1 MAKTQIRLS
10 GSGGQGMI
18 TAGIILAAGAAV
30 FEGKKAIQSQSYGP
44 EARGGASKA
53 EVVISDEEIFYPKVM
68 APDVLV
74 ALTQEAAEK
83 YSKDLVDGGIL
94 ILDDLM
100 VKEAPKGN
108 WKIYTMPIIRTAAEK
123 VGKAMVANVV
133 TLGALN
139 EICGLVSTE
148 TLEKAVLSRVPKGTE
163 ELNKNAILAGIEL
176 AKACKAEGGCCCG
189 K

>member
-1 MAKTQIRLS
+1 MARSEIRLS

-18 TAGIILAAGAAV
+18 TAGIILAMAASV

-53 EVVISDEEIFYPKVM
+53 EVIISDEDIYYPKVM
-68 APDVLV
+68 SPDVLV

-83 YSKDLVDGGIL
+83 YSTDLKDNAIL
-94 ILDDLM
+94 IVDNLM
-100 VKEAPKGN
+100 VKNPPKGN
-108 WKIYTMPIIRTAAEK
+108 FKVIGLDIIVTAAEK

-133 TLGALN
+133 TLGAINTLCN
-139 EICGLVSTE
+139 FVKPE

-163 ELNKNAILAGIEL
+163 ELNKKALSAGAEL
-176 AKACKAEGGCCCG
+176 AKAVM
-189 K
+189 

>member
-1 MAKTQIRLS
+1 MARHQIRLS

-18 TAGIILAAGAAV
+18 TAGIILAAGASV
-30 FEGKKAIQSQSYGP
+30 IEGKKAIQSQSYGP

-53 EVVISDEEIFYPKVM
+53 EVIISDEEIYYPKVM

-74 ALTQEAAEK
+74 ALTQEAADK

-100 VKEAPKGN
+100 VKTAPKGN
-108 WKIYTMPIIRTAAEK
+108 WKVYMMPIIRTAAEK

-139 EICGLVSTE
+139 EICGFVKPE

-163 ELNKNAILAGIEL
+163 ELNKNAISAGIEL
-176 AKACKAEGGCCCG
+176 AKAAKAAQ
-189 K
+189 

>member
-1 MAKTQIRLS
+1 MARNEIRLS

-18 TAGIILAAGAAV
+18 TAGIILAMAASV

-53 EVVISDEEIFYPKVM
+53 EVIISDEDIYYPKVM
-68 APDVLV
+68 NPDVVV

-83 YSKDLVDGGIL
+83 YSKDLKEGGLLIVDN
-94 ILDDLM
+94 LM
-100 VKEAPKGN
+100 VKKAPEGKF
-108 WKIYTMPIIRTAAEK
+108 KVIRLDIIVTAAEK

-139 EICGLVSTE
+139 TLCNLVDPA

-163 ELNKNAILAGIEL
+163 ELNKKALAAGAEL
-176 AKACKAEGGCCCG
+176 AKAPA
-189 K
+189 

>member
-1 MAKTQIRLS
+1 MARHAIRLS

-18 TAGIILAAGAAV
+18 TAGIILAAGASV

-53 EVVISDEEIFYPKVM
+53 EVIISDEEIYYPKVM

-74 ALTQEAAEK
+74 ALTQEAADK
-83 YSKDLVDGGIL
+83 YSKDLKPGGIL

-100 VKEAPKGN
+100 VKTAPAGD
-108 WKIYTMPIIRTAAEK
+108 WKVYTMPIIRTAAEK

-139 EICGLVSTE
+139 EICGFVKPE

-163 ELNKNAILAGIEL
+163 ELNKNAINAGVEL
-176 AKACKAEGGCCCG
+176 AKAAK
-189 K
+189 

>member
-1 MAKTQIRLS
+1 MARNEIRLS

-18 TAGIILAAGAAV
+18 TAGIILAMAASV
-30 FEGKKAIQSQSYGP
+30 HEGKQAIQSQSYGP

-53 EVVISDEEIFYPKVM
+53 EVIISDEAIYYPKVM

-83 YSKDLVDGGIL
+83 YSKDLKEGGIL
-94 ILDDLM
+94 ILDELM
-100 VKEAPKGN
+100 VKQAPPGN
-108 WKIYTMPIIRTAAEK
+108 FKVYTMDIIRTAADK

-139 EICGLVSTE
+139 TLCEFVQPES
-148 TLEKAVLSRVPKGTE
+148 LEKAVLSRVPKGTE
-163 ELNKNAILAGIEL
+163 DLNKRALEAGAEL
-176 AKACKAEGGCCCG
+176 AKAYK
-189 K
+189 

>member
-1 MAKTQIRLS
+1 MARHLIRLS

-18 TAGIILAAGAAV
+18 TAGIILAAGASV
-30 FEGKKAIQSQSYGP
+30 LEGKKAIQSQSYGP

-53 EVVISDEEIFYPKVM
+53 EVIISDEEIYYPKVM

-74 ALTQEAAEK
+74 ALTQEAADK
-83 YSKDLVDGGIL
+83 YSKDLKQGGIL

-100 VKEAPKGN
+100 VKTAPKGD
-108 WKIYTMPIIRTAAEK
+108 WKVYMMPIIRTAAEK

-139 EICGLVSTE
+139 EICGFVKPE
-148 TLEKAVLSRVPKGTE
+148 TLEQAVLSRVPKGTE
-163 ELNKNAILAGIEL
+163 ELNKNAISAGIEL
-176 AKACKAEGGCCCG
+176 AKAAKA

>member
-1 MAKTQIRLS
+1 MARHAIRLS

-18 TAGIILAAGAAV
+18 TAGIILAMGASV

-53 EVVISDEEIFYPKVM
+53 EVIISDEEIFYPKVM

-74 ALTQEAAEK
+74 ALTQEAADK
-83 YSKDLVDGGIL
+83 YSKDLKPGGIL

-100 VKEAPKGN
+100 VKTAPAGD
-108 WKIYTMPIIRTAAEK
+108 WKVYMMPIIRTAAEK

-139 EICGLVSTE
+139 EICGFVATE

-163 ELNKNAILAGIEL
+163 ELNKNAIQAGIEL
-176 AKACKAEGGCCCG
+176 AKAAK
-189 K
+189 